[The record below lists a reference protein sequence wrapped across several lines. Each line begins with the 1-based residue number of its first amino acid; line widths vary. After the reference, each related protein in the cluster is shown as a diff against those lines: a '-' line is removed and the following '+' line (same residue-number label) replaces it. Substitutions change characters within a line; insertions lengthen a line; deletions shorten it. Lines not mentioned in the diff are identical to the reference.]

1 VAELAVE
8 TLTDRLDTVEGTVS
22 VWLGPPGR
30 APAFARLAG
39 STHYAA
45 STMKL
50 PLLLAAYQQ
59 ADAGLL
65 DLDETVEVHSAFTSA
80 ADGSTYEVSREY
92 DNDEEP
98 WALVGQTASL
108 GWLARRMVVRSSN
121 LATNLVLERVGV
133 EAVAA
138 AWLACGASRSV
149 TVRGIED
156 YAAERAGMSNLVTA
170 ADLAVVLGAIATG
183 VPARA
188 ASCAEMLAA
197 LADNENLD
205 NVPAGLPPGT
215 YVAHKDGWVEGIAHD
230 AALIRPTDAPPY
242 VLVVCTTAAMSEEAG
257 WALVAE
263 IARASWSDRHSLGQ
277 APPGGQP

>member
-1 VAELAVE
+1 
-8 TLTDRLDTVEGTVS
+8 
-22 VWLGPPGR
+22 
-30 APAFARLAG
+30 
-39 STHYAA
+39 
-45 STMKL
+45 
-50 PLLLAAYQQ
+50 
-59 ADAGLL
+59 
-65 DLDETVEVHSAFTSA
+65 
-80 ADGSTYEVSREY
+80 
-92 DNDEEP
+92 
-98 WALVGQTASL
+98 
-108 GWLARRMVVRSSN
+108 
-121 LATNLVLERVGV
+121 
-133 EAVAA
+133 
-138 AWLACGASRSV
+138 
-149 TVRGIED
+149 
-156 YAAERAGMSNLVTA
+156 MSNLVTA

-257 WALVAE
+257 WALVSE